1 MSRTAAIFATLIL
14 LSLNLVTQG
23 FETEKSSYLSGAKGT
38 NDPSW
43 NYENHGS
50 DWDFE
55 NCNITIASSTGNG
68 VQSPLAITTSAVTNV
83 WSMFAPISFLTGW
96 KTGSI
101 KAEDH
106 GVTNYTYRINATEGN
121 LGVFYGVETY
131 YSPE

>member
-1 MSRTAAIFATLIL
+1 MSRTAAIFAALIL

-55 NCNITIASSTGNG
+55 NCNITVAGATENG
-68 VQSPLAITTSAVTNV
+68 VQSPLAINTTAVTNV
-83 WSMFAPISFLTGW
+83 WSTYVPISFLTGW
-96 KTGSI
+96 KKGSI

-131 YSPE
+131 FSPE

>member
-55 NCNITIASSTGNG
+55 NCNITVAGTSGNG
-68 VQSPLAITTSAVTNV
+68 VQ
-83 WSMFAPISFLTGW
+83 
-96 KTGSI
+96 
-101 KAEDH
+101 
-106 GVTNYTYRINATEGN
+106 
-121 LGVFYGVETY
+121 
-131 YSPE
+131 